1 MRIASEASGSI
12 AGDFVPHPPPLSTVG
27 HKKGTAMSD
36 AKLKAKKILVVDDEP
51 ELRRMVETVLRVEGF
66 TNVTAAGNVQ
76 EALAAYRRV
85 NPDLALLDV
94 MLPDGDG
101 FTLCSYLRAFDEAH
115 PLPVIFLTAKD
126 ETDDR
131 LAGLRSG
138 ADDYVTK
145 PFSPQ
150 ELVLRIMAVLRRC
163 YPAEPDALE
172 LDACTLDLANADVL
186 RRDTGEHIQLTVKEH
201 DLLEALARNA
211 NRIVTTDALCEAVW
225 GETFGYAQSLMTHV
239 RRVREKIESD
249 PSHPKSLITAKGI
262 GYKLVVPR
270 EIR

>member
-1 MRIASEASGSI
+1 
-12 AGDFVPHPPPLSTVG
+12 
-27 HKKGTAMSD
+27 MS
-36 AKLKAKKILVVDDEP
+36 LKILVVEDDP
-51 ELRRMVETVLRVEGF
+51 FIVTSLTELLAGEGYAVDHVACQNDAIARVERNGG
-66 TNVTAAGNVQ
+66 AY
-76 EALAAYRRV
+76 ALV
-85 NPDLALLDV
+85 LLDV
-94 MLPDGDG
+94 TLAQGNG
-101 FTLCSYLRAFDEAH
+101 FATCSAIKQLAPE
-115 PLPVIFLTAKD
+115 LPVIFLTAKD

-262 GYKLVVPR
+262 GYRLVVPR